1 MTGWSFHARK
11 PAMLDQS
18 SRRTGPDPLTEML
31 RGLRL
36 EGVDYARY
44 RMTTPWCLLFPAQ
57 PAARFHFMAEH
68 GCWLRTPEGEWVRL
82 EQGDAVLM
90 PRGVEHALA
99 SEPGLSAKP
108 TGHCAFQHCC
118 GEIAEA
124 RGGGSGEAD
133 GEATWFFSASLC
145 FNVDAQH
152 PMLRM
157 MPELMWV
164 HEMAV
169 HEPAIPALL
178 TTMACEL
185 TLDRVGAGG
194 ILTRLAD
201 VVAAAL
207 IRSWVERGC
216 GSATGWV
223 AAARDPDIGR
233 VLAAI
238 HLNPSE
244 DWTVDALAKVMH
256 ASRSAFAERFAS
268 VVGET
273 PARYVLQVQMHQ
285 ARQWLERDKLRITAV
300 ARRLGYDS
308 EASFSR
314 AFKRVIGKPPS
325 HFRNTEPPI
334 RATRPVDASPPGS
347 ASGRVADHGTPHL
360 RRNDHEHPPAID

>member
-1 MTGWSFHARK
+1 
-11 PAMLDQS
+11 MLDQS
-18 SRRTGPDPLTEML
+18 SRRSAPDPLSEML

-44 RMTTPWCLLFPAQ
+44 QMTAPWGLLFPAQ
-57 PAARFHFMAEH
+57 AAARFHFMAER
-68 GCWLRTPEGEWVRL
+68 GCWLRTPEDDWVRI

-90 PRGVEHALA
+90 PRGAEHALA
-99 SEPGLSAKP
+99 SEPGA
-108 TGHCAFQHCC
+108 CATPLGKCQVKSFC

-124 RGGGSGEAD
+124 RGGGGE
-133 GEATWFFSASLC
+133 GEATLFFSASLN

-152 PMLRM
+152 PLLRM

-169 HEPAIPALL
+169 HEPAIPPLL
-178 TTMACEL
+178 STMSCEL
-185 TLDRVGAGG
+185 ALDRVGAGG

-216 GSATGWV
+216 GNATGWV

-273 PARYVLQVQMHQ
+273 PARYVAQVRMHQ

-325 HFRNTEPPI
+325 HFRAMEPP
-334 RATRPVDASPPGS
+334 APAARPVDASPAGGLPVIARS
-347 ASGRVADHGTPHL
+347 EATKQSRET
-360 RRNDHEHPPAID
+360 

>member
-1 MTGWSFHARK
+1 
-11 PAMLDQS
+11 MLDNS
-18 SRRTGPDPLTEML
+18 SRTATRDPLTEML

-44 RMTTPWCLLFPAQ
+44 RMAAPWCLLFPAQ
-57 PAARFHFMAEH
+57 AAARFHFMAER
-68 GCWLRTPEGEWVRL
+68 GCWLRTPEGEWHRL

-90 PRGVEHALA
+90 PRGAEHALA
-99 SEPGLSAKP
+99 SEPSAQAKP
-108 TGHCAFQHCC
+108 LGRCAFEACC
-118 GEIAEA
+118 GEIADA
-124 RGGGSGEAD
+124 HGGGD
-133 GEATWFFSASLC
+133 GEDVQFFSASLC

-152 PMLRM
+152 PLLRM

-169 HEPAIPALL
+169 HEPAIPPLL
-178 TTMACEL
+178 STMSCEL
-185 TLDRVGAGG
+185 ALDRVGAGG

-216 GSATGWV
+216 GSPTGWV

-238 HLNPSE
+238 HLDPSG
-244 DWTVDALAKVMH
+244 DWTVEALAGVMH
-256 ASRSAFAERFAS
+256 ASRSAFAERFAAI
-268 VVGET
+268 VGET
-273 PARYVLQVQMHQ
+273 PARYVAQVRMHQ
-285 ARQWLERDKLRITAV
+285 ARQWLVRDRMKIAVV

-314 AFKRVIGKPPS
+314 AFKRVIGAPPS
-325 HFRNTEPPI
+325 RFRAGETLGPPLLSG
-334 RATRPVDASPPGS
+334 PLPPSS
-347 ASGRVADHGTPHL
+347 AAPQDHGEP
-360 RRNDHEHPPAID
+360 

>member
-1 MTGWSFHARK
+1 
-11 PAMLDQS
+11 MLDQS
-18 SRRTGPDPLTEML
+18 SRRSAPDPLSEML

-44 RMTTPWCLLFPAQ
+44 QMSAPWCLLFPAQ
-57 PAARFHFMAEH
+57 SAARFHFMAEQS
-68 GCWLRTPEGEWVRL
+68 CWLRTPEGDWVRL

-99 SEPGLSAKP
+99 SEPGASATP
-108 TGHCAFQHCC
+108 LGHCAFQQCC

-124 RGGGSGEAD
+124 RGGGE
-133 GEATWFFSASLC
+133 GEATLFFSASLC

-178 TTMACEL
+178 GTMSCEL
-185 TLDRVGAGG
+185 ALDRVGAGG

-238 HLNPSE
+238 HLNPGE

-325 HFRNTEPPI
+325 HFRAMEPPVP
-334 RATRPVDASPPGS
+334 AARPIDASPSGEAGQPPGTS
-347 ASGRVADHGTPHL
+347 
-360 RRNDHEHPPAID
+360 

>member
-1 MTGWSFHARK
+1 
-11 PAMLDQS
+11 MLDHS
-18 SRRTGPDPLTEML
+18 SRTTVRDPLTEML

-44 RMTTPWCLLFPAQ
+44 RMAAPWSLLFPAQ
-57 PAARFHFMAEH
+57 TAARFHFMAER
-68 GCWLRTPEGEWVRL
+68 GCWLRTPEGEWLWL

-90 PRGVEHALA
+90 PRGAEHALA
-99 SEPGLSAKP
+99 SEPSANAKP
-108 TGHCAFQHCC
+108 LGRCAFEACC
-118 GEIAEA
+118 GEIADA
-124 RGGGSGEAD
+124 RGGGD
-133 GEATWFFSASLC
+133 GEDAQFFSASLC

-152 PMLRM
+152 PLLRM

-178 TTMACEL
+178 ATMACEL

-216 GSATGWV
+216 GSPTGWV

-238 HLNPSE
+238 HLDPSG
-244 DWTVDALAKVMH
+244 DWTVDALANVMH
-256 ASRSAFAERFAS
+256 ASRSAFAERFAAI
-268 VVGET
+268 VGET
-273 PARYVLQVQMHQ
+273 PARYVVQVRMHQ
-285 ARQWLERDKLRITAV
+285 ARQWLVRDKMKIAIV

-325 HFRNTEPPI
+325 HFRNAEPPI
-334 RATRPVDASPPGS
+334 PATRPIEASPAG
-347 ASGRVADHGTPHL
+347 G
-360 RRNDHEHPPAID
+360 PPVIARGEATKQSRGA